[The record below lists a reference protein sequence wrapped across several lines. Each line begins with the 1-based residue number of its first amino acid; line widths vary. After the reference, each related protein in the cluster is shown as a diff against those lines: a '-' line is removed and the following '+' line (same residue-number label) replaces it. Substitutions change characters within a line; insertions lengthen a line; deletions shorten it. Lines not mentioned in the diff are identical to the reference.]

1 MSQWM
6 SSVENLRTDDGAIIE
21 TGSMLRFTSR
31 GQEHTSQAVDCRPDE
46 IMWLRSTQGPITA
59 DYRYVL
65 AESEKGCDI
74 TLMIEC
80 RARGWARIIGPVI
93 GLAAWLTDRSQV
105 DMLKTLAVRL
115 LGRCGFIA
123 ALRCSGH
130 CNSAI

>member
-1 MSQWM
+1 
-6 SSVENLRTDDGAIIE
+6 
-21 TGSMLRFTSR
+21 
-31 GQEHTSQAVDCRPDE
+31 
-46 IMWLRSTQGPITA
+46 
-59 DYRYVL
+59 
-65 AESEKGCDI
+65 
-74 TLMIEC
+74 MIEC